1 MGRKGTVRGS
11 NAQSTTDGLIKMKTK
26 NTLKDPN
33 SQPGASSNGVNRL
46 ATTLGGKISHHI
58 KKTEEEEVEA
68 LAAKEIVLA

>member
-1 MGRKGTVRGS
+1 
-11 NAQSTTDGLIKMKTK
+11 MKTK